1 MRKELKKKSS
11 VLIIG
16 AGPSGVAC
24 AKEATINGF
33 KVTIVEA
40 GLPTSQRICPAK
52 TSGNGCVGCPTCA
65 IMQGFGGAGAFSDG
79 KFTMPQEPGLYHIG
93 GDLPRYIGYNR
104 TNELIMKRFND
115 DLQHGG
121 VDNIIKDVSTSFVQ
135 QFDQDLKRVGLF
147 RAHAD
152 VNHIGTSRVQA
163 IYSSYLEELQAL
175 GVNILFKTRVKELI
189 ISDKTVLGVITD
201 SGKKILA
208 DNVVVATGRS
218 GASWFSEMVKK
229 YHFPRKPAVADFG
242 FRVELPSKYME
253 EINKNLYE
261 AKILGRYE
269 DMTVRMFCTN
279 PDGAVVTERTDDIPY
294 VNGHSDTEPLSNN
307 TNFAV
312 LVTTPRYTQEMVK
325 KMAKRIATSGNG
337 QPLVQRYSDLLNNKA
352 STIEDIQKCSPTL
365 TSARPG
371 NLVKFFPKEELN
383 AIHNYMDALLTLL
396 PGLTREEILFY
407 ALEAKFCHPGIELTS
422 ELRVKGWNLFVIGDA
437 GVTHGL
443 ASAGASG
450 LYIVPFFV

>member
-1 MRKELKKKSS
+1 MRKGLKKKSS
-11 VLIIG
+11 VLIVG

-24 AKEATINGF
+24 AKEAALKGF
-33 KVTIVEA
+33 KVTVVEA

-52 TSGNGCVGCPTCA
+52 TSGKGCVGCPTCA

-79 KFTMPQEPGLYHIG
+79 KFTMPQAPGPYHIG
-93 GDLPRYIGYNR
+93 GELPRYIGYDR
-104 TNELIMKRFND
+104 TNELIMNQFYD

-121 VDNIIKDVSTSFVQ
+121 VDNIIKDVSSTYVQ
-135 QFDQDLKRVGLF
+135 KLDETLHRVGLY

-152 VNHIGTSRVQA
+152 VNHLGTSRVQA
-163 IYSSYLEELQAL
+163 IYSSYLEELQDL
-175 GVNILFKTRVKELI
+175 GVNILFKTRVKDLI

-201 SGKKILA
+201 SGEKILA

-218 GASWFSEMVKK
+218 GASWFSEMIKK
-229 YHFPRKPAVADFG
+229 YHFPKKASVADFG
-242 FRVELPSKYME
+242 FRVEVPSKYME
-253 EINKNLYE
+253 DLNRNLYE
-261 AKILGRYE
+261 AKIIGAYG

-294 VNGHSDTEPLSNN
+294 VNGHSDIKPLSQN

-325 KMAKRIATSGNG
+325 KIAKRIASAGNG
-337 QPLVQRYSDLLNNKA
+337 QPLVQRYVDLLNNVP
-352 STIEDIQKCSPTL
+352 STWEDIQHNSPTL
-365 TSARPG
+365 ASAHPG
-371 NLVKFFPKEELN
+371 NLAKFFPKEELN
-383 AIHNYMDALLTLL
+383 AIHKYMAALKTVL
-396 PGLTREEILFY
+396 PGLTDNEILVY
-407 ALEAKFCHPGIELTS
+407 GLEAKFCHPGLELTP

-443 ASAGASG
+443 ASANASG
-450 LYIVPFFV
+450 RHIVDFLE